1 MVVVVGDT
9 SPASGLLIAGAGT
22 VGWQGA
28 NTVQAAVTKTLDPEL
43 CLCEED
49 GGRRELVY
57 RADVLE
63 IRDDESTFVCRSG
76 PLF

>member
-1 MVVVVGDT
+1 MVVGDT

-43 CLCEED
+43 GLCDED
-49 GGRRELVY
+49 DGSFQSGRVGVK
-57 RADVLE
+57 AE
-63 IRDDESTFVCRSG
+63 IRDDESTFTFRCV